1 MNINI
6 HDENNEKNIF
16 ITFIIPTIGRNSL
29 LDSIESL
36 INQDYSNWE
45 AIIVFDGVK
54 NNFDINDKR
63 ITLVEIEKKIG
74 NLEKKNSAGNVR
86 NFGFKYVKN
95 SEWIGFLDDDDYLSN
110 NYISN
115 LKEEIK
121 INNNI
126 EVCIFRMGYENKF
139 ILPTANDRNIIR
151 NKVGISFAIKKYI
164 INNTLFFNNPFEDF
178 IFLKELQ
185 KKKYKIL
192 ISSYVT
198 YFIRT
203 KPYECN
209 IFPKI
214 LINF

>member
-1 MNINI
+1 MII
-6 HDENNEKNIF
+6 ENEVNIF
-16 ITFIIPTIGRNSL
+16 ITFIIPTIGRESL
-29 LDSIESL
+29 LESIESL
-36 INQDYSNWE
+36 INQDDCDWR
-45 AIIVFDGVK
+45 AIIIFDGVK
-54 NNFDINDKR
+54 NNFEINDKR
-63 ITLVEIEKKIG
+63 INIVEIEKIG
-74 NLEKKNSAGNVR
+74 NLEKKNSAGQVR
-86 NFGFKYVKN
+86 NIGFKYVKK

-110 NYISN
+110 NYISK
-115 LKEEIK
+115 LKEELK

-126 EVCIFRMGYENKF
+126 EVCIFRMGYENKY

-164 INNTLFFNNPFEDF
+164 SNDIFFNNNPFEDF

-185 KKKYKIL
+185 KKNYRIL
-192 ISSYVT
+192 ISSYVS

-203 KPYECN
+203 KPYECT